1 MSRPA
6 TNGGLNLSG
15 SVLNFFTIVLGI
27 VAAYFMTIQSLK
39 DELAAKAEAVVVE
52 ALDRRLAAF
61 EVKLSEGTVGPERF
75 HRFETA
81 VESRLARIEFY
92 LTERTGEQVGTP

>member
-1 MSRPA
+1 MSRLS
-6 TNGGLNLSG
+6 TDSGLNLTG

-39 DELAAKAEAVVVE
+39 VELADKAEAAMVE

-61 EVKLSEGTVGPERF
+61 EVKLSEGTVGREQF

-81 VESRLARIEFY
+81 VEARLARIEFC
-92 LTERTGEQVGTP
+92 LKENRGEQVGTP